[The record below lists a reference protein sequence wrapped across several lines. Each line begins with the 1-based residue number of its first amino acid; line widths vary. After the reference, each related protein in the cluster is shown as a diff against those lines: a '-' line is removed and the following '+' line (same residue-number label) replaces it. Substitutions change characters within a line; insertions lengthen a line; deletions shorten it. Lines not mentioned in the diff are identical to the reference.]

1 MEDRMNIRNRW
12 FLLLAGVLS
21 LTLVLAAAC
30 GGGDD
35 DDDDPTPADGETPS
49 ATEPSGTTDDMAPAD
64 QQKIVIAQPEPEF
77 LDPHRSNFEQDIGI
91 ERFLY
96 RGLYTQTDDGDG
108 GVEIV
113 ADMAAGDPTV
123 AGSVYTVKLNPDAM
137 WSDGVAVKAADFV
150 YGIQRACD
158 PAVASPYQYLL
169 GEGLG
174 YLTGCDAF
182 AHNEDPAQA
191 ETLKAAVGVRAVD
204 DATLEITLDQPIP
217 TFKTIFSLWPTFPAR
232 QDIIEAHGDQWT
244 SPDNIV
250 TNGPFTLTEL
260 VPADH
265 LTLVPNPE
273 YSGKQPVLQEIR
285 VQFIDD
291 LSAGFRQ
298 YQTDEL
304 DVAEILATDVQVARD
319 QGLEEEVLVVPS
331 ARITTIETQ
340 MADPILAEFGVR
352 LAISQAIDRQALVDA
367 VFDGVH
373 KPAYYWVVEGLVG
386 HQGNEAFESEIG
398 YDPDAA
404 AQTLTDAGFPGG
416 EGIPTLSWVARDN
429 EQKRNEF
436 AFVQQALAGIGIEI
450 EAEFVD
456 AATRSSRFNAE
467 DFQLFPGGW
476 QLDYPDIENPLV
488 GLFNTDGGNNKYNCS
503 DPDIDAAFQ
512 EAFSATSEEARIA
525 AYQEVETLIVTRL
538 CGVIPLYQDA
548 RPYVVKSK
556 IGGLVPN
563 GTIDAG
569 VPGNYAPEN
578 WYVKAE

>member
-1 MEDRMNIRNRW
+1 MNVRNRW
-12 FLLLAGVLS
+12 FLLLAGLLS
-21 LTLVLAAAC
+21 VMLVVAAAC
-30 GGGDD
+30 GGDD
-35 DDDDPTPADGETPS
+35 DDDGDEPSGGETPS

-91 ERFLY
+91 ERFLF
-96 RGLYTQTDDGDG
+96 RGLYTQRDDGDG

-113 ADMAAGDPTV
+113 PDMAAGDPTV
-123 AGSVYTVKLNPDAM
+123 AGSVYTVKINPDAK

-150 YGIQRACD
+150 FGLTRACD

-174 YLTGCDAF
+174 DLTGCDAL
-182 AHNEDPAQA
+182 AQNEDPAQA
-191 ETLKAAVGVRAVD
+191 EALKAALGVKAID
-204 DATLEITLDQPIP
+204 DATLEITLDKAIP
-217 TFKTIFSLWPTFPAR
+217 TFTTIFSLWTTFPAR
-232 QDIIEAHGDQWT
+232 QDVVEANGDAWT
-244 SPDNIV
+244 SPENIV

-265 LTLVPNPE
+265 LVLVPNPE
-273 YSGKQPVLQEIR
+273 YHSPPILQEITVR
-285 VQFIDD
+285 FIDD

-319 QGLEEEVLVVPS
+319 QGLEDEVLVVPS

-340 MADPILAEFGVR
+340 MTDPTLANFGVR

-386 HQGNEAFESEIG
+386 HQGNEAFESVIG
-398 YDPDAA
+398 YNPDAA

-436 AFVQQALAGIGIEI
+436 AFVQQALSGIGIEI

-456 AATRSSRFNAE
+456 AATRSSRFNSE

-503 DPDIDAAFQ
+503 NPDVDAGFEKAF
-512 EAFSATSEEARIA
+512 AATSEEARIA
-525 AYQEVETLIVTRL
+525 AYQEVETAIITNL

-548 RPYVVKSK
+548 RPYVVKTK